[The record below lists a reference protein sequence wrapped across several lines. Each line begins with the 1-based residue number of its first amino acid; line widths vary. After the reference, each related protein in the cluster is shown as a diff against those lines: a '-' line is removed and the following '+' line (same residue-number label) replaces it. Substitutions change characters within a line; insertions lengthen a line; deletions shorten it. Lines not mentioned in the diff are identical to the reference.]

1 MEVTSLENSLKH
13 KCFQLKQSYKEFQ
26 ISVGLNKQQ
35 KSPEIQFILYS
46 SYSRLIQH
54 LYESLKAKVAI
65 DVSKTKS
72 EKNEFIEEF
81 IQQMLINT
89 SDRFSENSK
98 DIHIQA
104 PYLTFAKQLRVH
116 RNKVSGHVLANKF
129 SDFSL
134 SKFFGYNCYVVRLM
148 QLLEEEYSTEL
159 VDIVNKKAI
168 QEFSIRLTCDQGE
181 WQITIS
187 RSSTCFARDAV
198 SCER

>member
-1 MEVTSLENSLKH
+1 VEVTSLENSLKH
-13 KCFQLKQSYKEFQ
+13 ECFQLKQSYKEFQ

-35 KSPEIQFILYS
+35 KSPEIQFIPYS
-46 SYSRLIQH
+46 SYSLLIQH

-104 PYLTFAKQLRVH
+104 QYLTFAKQLRVH

-159 VDIVNKKAI
+159 VDIVNKEAI

-181 WQITIS
+181 W
-187 RSSTCFARDAV
+187 
-198 SCER
+198 

>member
-13 KCFQLKQSYKEFQ
+13 ECFQLKQSYKEFQ

-81 IQQMLINT
+81 I
-89 SDRFSENSK
+89 
-98 DIHIQA
+98 
-104 PYLTFAKQLRVH
+104 
-116 RNKVSGHVLANKF
+116 
-129 SDFSL
+129 
-134 SKFFGYNCYVVRLM
+134 
-148 QLLEEEYSTEL
+148 
-159 VDIVNKKAI
+159 
-168 QEFSIRLTCDQGE
+168 
-181 WQITIS
+181 
-187 RSSTCFARDAV
+187 
-198 SCER
+198 